1 VDLQIGRFRPW
12 LPLMGTKSVA
22 SMTGLEGLQPLRG
35 AVMRSSRSGGPEVAR
50 RNLGHGRS
58 LRAEASP
65 IARPVPMST
74 AARGAASA
82 RWQRGPES
90 ASPAGGPDPE
100 QQRGTLYAPR
110 CRAKSSQTSLDRIAR
125 IRERSVRNA
134 RRQRPNLGT
143 LLLPAGTFQDVLG
156 LMPAKR
162 GQFRNFVAGSLA
174 PVGGLTTRRPGRH
187 RAELRRGR
195 RAAAGV

>member
-35 AVMRSSRSGGPEVAR
+35 AVMRSSRPGGPEVAR

-110 CRAKSSQTSLDRIAR
+110 CWAKSSQTSLDRIAR
-125 IRERSVRNA
+125 IRGRSVRNA
-134 RRQRPNLGT
+134 RPPAAESRHATSPSRDVSGRLGT
-143 LLLPAGTFQDVLG
+143 YACKTG
-156 LMPAKR
+156 AIS
-162 GQFRNFVAGSLA
+162 QFRGWQLDA
-174 PVGGLTTRRPGRH
+174 
-187 RAELRRGR
+187 GR
-195 RAAAGV
+195 RLDYAAARTSSS